1 MMDFLFS
8 LRGLV
13 NTKEATLPENIS
25 AKKKLTYFRMNKF
38 SQKLHYQSK
47 WAKFKLMWKA

>member
-1 MMDFLFS
+1 MSQIEFFIDIGLYAYYHEWIDIHVDFLFS

-25 AKKKLTYFRMNKF
+25 AKKN
-38 SQKLHYQSK
+38 
-47 WAKFKLMWKA
+47 